1 MILDWI
7 VIIIVEFARRQE
19 LTENE
24 QQKQQQQKA
33 SHYLSAKQ
41 KFLLVWNSCIN
52 FIKLLL
58 VINFWNTHLDRPLI
72 WIMTLITV
80 YHDGL
85 WFYLKA
91 FENCTRFNGWWLMEW
106 FKVSLGVHVYCF
118 VFTRDFAWSPS
129 DDMIAFWVPEN
140 KDTPARVTLM
150 EIPSRKEI
158 RVKNLFNVSEVK
170 FSYFIFIIIF
180 Y

>member
-1 MILDWI
+1 M
-7 VIIIVEFARRQE
+7 
-19 LTENE
+19 TENE
-24 QQKQQQQKA
+24 QQKQQQQKV

-58 VINFWNTHLDRPLI
+58 VINFWDTLADRPLM
-72 WIMTLITV
+72 WIVTLIITTIITV

-85 WFYLKA
+85 CFCLKA
-91 FENCTRFNGWWLMEW
+91 FENCTRFKSWWLKEW

-170 FSYFIFIIIF
+170 FSYFIFIIIRF
-180 Y
+180 

>member
-1 MILDWI
+1 M
-7 VIIIVEFARRQE
+7 
-19 LTENE
+19 TENE
-24 QQKQQQQKA
+24 QQKQQQQKV

-58 VINFWNTHLDRPLI
+58 VINFWDTLADRPLM
-72 WIMTLITV
+72 WIVTLITV

-85 WFYLKA
+85 CFCLKA
-91 FENCTRFNGWWLMEW
+91 FENCTRFKSWWLKEW

-170 FSYFIFIIIF
+170 FSYFIFIIIHF
-180 Y
+180 